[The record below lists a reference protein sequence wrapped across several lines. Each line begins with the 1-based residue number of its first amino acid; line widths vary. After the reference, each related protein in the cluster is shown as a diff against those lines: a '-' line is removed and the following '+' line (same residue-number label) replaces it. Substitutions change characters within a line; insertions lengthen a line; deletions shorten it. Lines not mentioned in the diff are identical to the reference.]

1 MSDNKLT
8 DERGLYQVPDEPE
21 PPPLQGSISAPVSAM
36 GKASA
41 PQEPSAAALV
51 KANRLVALTINGD
64 DTKTWGQI
72 TVMGNMV
79 YSFGTKNNDAKES
92 MKIAELCYKRWVRD
106 VAYALDA
113 FAAARVAEAVAAERE
128 RIVAALNELRSHYR
142 EDAER
147 WTKENNWNAAALSD
161 RFGNI
166 VTGCINAIQ
175 EATP

>member
-1 MSDNKLT
+1 MSETK
-8 DERGLYQVPDEPE
+8 GLYQVEDEPDAAPE
-21 PPPLQGSISAPVSAM
+21 PSVSAPVSAL

-41 PQEPSAAALV
+41 PLRECPFCGG
-51 KANRLVALTINGD
+51 KADLHIDGLYNVVIECEGCHGVYTGWPLRSQLLQAWNR
-64 DTKTWGQI
+64 
-72 TVMGNMV
+72 
-79 YSFGTKNNDAKES
+79 
-92 MKIAELCYKRWVRD
+92 RD
-106 VAYALDA
+106 GE
-113 FAAARVAEAVAAERE
+113 AARVAEAVAAERE

-175 EATP
+175 EDAP